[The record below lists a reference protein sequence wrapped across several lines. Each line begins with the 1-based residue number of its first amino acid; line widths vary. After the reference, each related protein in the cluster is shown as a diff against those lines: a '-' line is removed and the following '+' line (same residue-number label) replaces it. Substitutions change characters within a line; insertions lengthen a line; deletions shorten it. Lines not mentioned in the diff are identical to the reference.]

1 MSSCKHSVIINQ
13 NEKGAHEAF
22 SHCNVVRGFCFNE
35 YWNVQHSSSLQG
47 ITWKSDTYTEYFSVL
62 VVTICFLISRDE
74 ESTIIKYSASKC
86 CNGRQVA
93 PTVTLASKLKRCRCV
108 WVKQWCKWKCRPL
121 NMFVLAILIYK
132 EGKIR
137 LYTQYDR
144 QRLPSLNPRQES
156 WYFRGKDF
164 YNTGRKLFSRIL
176 SFTSF
181 CRACAPM
188 NMNSLNQ
195 IFIFIFF
202 FRTYG
207 QRGSYNPRIG
217 NFWSL
222 YSGLSIENNDSRLSA
237 VLGNDKVGALKTQ
250 EAIYAAFS
258 WYTVPAGIP
267 QANTPTA

>member
-132 EGKIR
+132 EGKNR
-137 LYTQYDR
+137 PLYTVWQTTITQFEPTTR
-144 QRLPSLNPRQES
+144 ELVFQREGLLQHREETFLKNIKF
-156 WYFRGKDF
+156 YF
-164 YNTGRKLFSRIL
+164 IL
-176 SFTSF
+176 
-181 CRACAPM
+181 
-188 NMNSLNQ
+188 
-195 IFIFIFF
+195 
-202 FRTYG
+202 
-207 QRGSYNPRIG
+207 
-217 NFWSL
+217 
-222 YSGLSIENNDSRLSA
+222 
-237 VLGNDKVGALKTQ
+237 
-250 EAIYAAFS
+250 
-258 WYTVPAGIP
+258 
-267 QANTPTA
+267 